1 MELEQLT
8 RKRQANNSNCDWK
21 GCLPFRH
28 RSSRK
33 VVVPTGETL
42 QAYDDALDA
51 TTSLQ
56 ESVGGADTKAFGLS
70 IRQI

>member
-1 MELEQLT
+1 MPATVTGKVVCRLG
-8 RKRQANNSNCDWK
+8 RC
-21 GCLPFRH
+21 
-28 RSSRK
+28 SSRK